1 LAPPRIASARRP
13 ARFIA
18 AVGAVCVLA
27 VGLTACG
34 DSSSGSGST
43 STNGQ
48 QANAQPGAF
57 SDPKVQA
64 CVKKQGVQV
73 PDFRRGDGNGP
84 PQNGQP
90 PTGTDGQPPT
100 GTDGQP
106 PTGTDGQPPT
116 GTDGQPPSGQRPPNG
131 GSRNSAQVE
140 KIRKALQKCG
150 VTLPNR
156 GQNSPPQQQGTTQGD
171 TANS

>member
-1 LAPPRIASARRP
+1 V
-13 ARFIA
+13 RFAA
-18 AVGAVCVLA
+18 AVGAVSVLA

-34 DSSSGSGST
+34 DSGSGSGST
-43 STNGQ
+43 STTGQ
-48 QANAQPGAF
+48 QANTRRGAF

-64 CVKKQGVQV
+64 CLKKQGVQV
-73 PDFRRGDGNGP
+73 PDFRRGNGNGP
-84 PQNGQP
+84 P
-90 PTGTDGQPPT
+90 PTGTDGQPPS
-100 GTDGQP
+100 
-106 PTGTDGQPPT
+106 

-131 GSRNSAQVE
+131 GFGNSAQGE

-156 GQNSPPQQQGTTQGD
+156 GQNGPPQQQDTTQGD

>member
-1 LAPPRIASARRP
+1 V
-13 ARFIA
+13 RFVA
-18 AVGAVCVLA
+18 AVGAVSVLA

-34 DSSSGSGST
+34 DSGSGSGST
-43 STNGQ
+43 STTGR
-48 QANAQPGAF
+48 QANARRGAF

-64 CVKKQGVQV
+64 CLKKQGVQV
-73 PDFRRGDGNGP
+73 PDFRRGNGNGP
-84 PQNGQP
+84 P
-90 PTGTDGQPPT
+90 PTGTDGQPPS
-100 GTDGQP
+100 
-106 PTGTDGQPPT
+106 

-131 GSRNSAQVE
+131 GFGNSAQGE

-156 GQNSPPQQQGTTQGD
+156 GQNGPPQQQDTTQGD

>member
-1 LAPPRIASARRP
+1 MAPSRIASARRP
-13 ARFIA
+13 ARFVA

-48 QANAQPGAF
+48 QANAGRGAF

-64 CVKKQGVQV
+64 CLKKQGVQV
-73 PDFRRGDGNGP
+73 PDFRRGDGNGA
-84 PQNGQP
+84 QNGRP
-90 PTGTDGQPPT
+90 PTGTE
-100 GTDGQP
+100 
-106 PTGTDGQPPT
+106 
-116 GTDGQPPSGQRPPNG
+116 GQPPSGTDGPPPSG
-131 GSRNSAQVE
+131 QQPPSSGFRNSAQAE
-140 KIRKALQKCG
+140 KLRRALQKCG

-156 GQNSPPQQQGTTQGD
+156 AQNGPPQQQDTTQGD